1 MNPVPQIKKILFP
14 VDFSDSSVGA
24 ARHVEAFA
32 GRFEAEI
39 MLLHAVG
46 MGEHTLAEELLPA
59 RKAELDA
66 FLAAELKYFTT
77 HRVCVTAEDPAQPIA
92 DAAQS
97 WGPDLVMM
105 PTHGLGFFRR
115 HLLGSVIT
123 KTLHDVRCPVWTS
136 VHAELTPPLEE
147 IHYRRI
153 LCSVDLGDCSRSI
166 LEWASWLAGEHQ
178 ATLGI
183 VHATAV
189 EDGLDANYV
198 LRQAK
203 TRADTL
209 QTEAGTSAE
218 VFIDAGKPSTI
229 VPRAAGQFGADLL
242 VMGRH
247 RGTGLIDDLFQN
259 ALAILGGS
267 PCPVI
272 SI

>member
-1 MNPVPQIKKILFP
+1 VPQIKKILFP

-24 ARHVEAFA
+24 ARHVEIFA

-66 FLAAELKYFTT
+66 FLVAELKYFTT
-77 HRVCVTAEDPAQPIA
+77 HRVCVTAEDPAEAIA

-97 WGPDLVMM
+97 WDPDLIMM

-123 KTLHDVRCPVWTS
+123 KTLQDVRCPLWTS
-136 VHAELTPPLEE
+136 VHAELTPSLEE
-147 IHYRRI
+147 IHYRKI
-153 LCSVDLGDCSRSI
+153 LCSIDLGECSRTI

-189 EDGLDANYV
+189 ADELDAAW
-198 LRQAK
+198 LEQAK
-203 TRADTL
+203 TRVDAL
-209 QTEAGTSAE
+209 QTEVGASAE
-218 VFIDAGKPSTI
+218 VFIDAGKPSTV
-229 VPRAAGQFGADLL
+229 VPRAAGEFGADLL
-242 VMGRH
+242 VMGKH
-247 RGTGLIDDLFQN
+247 RSSGLIDDLFQN